1 MEARAKLLSDLV
13 RERGH
18 QADQAE
24 EVGRRRGERLCLYAE
39 VDCEGGVPASLP
51 PGTRVEYLTRDE
63 VIGRQRDKGSEG
75 VRWFAAQMAKVES
88 EPDAYGGGGVV
99 VGIGFGEKDLLSY
112 VVARR
117 KV

>member
-1 MEARAKLLSDLV
+1 MDPRAKLLSDLV

-39 VDCEGGVPASLP
+39 VECDEIPSSLP

-63 VIGRQRDKGSEG
+63 VIGRQTEKGSEG
-75 VRWFAAQMAKVES
+75 VRWFAAQMAKVDA

-99 VGIGFGEKDLLSY
+99 VGIGFGDKDMLIY